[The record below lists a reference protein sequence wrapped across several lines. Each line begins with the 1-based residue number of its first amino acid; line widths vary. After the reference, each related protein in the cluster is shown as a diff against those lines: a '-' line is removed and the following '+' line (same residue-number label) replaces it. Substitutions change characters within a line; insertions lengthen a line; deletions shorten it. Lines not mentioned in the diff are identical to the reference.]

1 MQIHMEETLLWIL
14 DGTSAKTWDDE
25 ENKRRI
31 DFVHSL
37 GEKCDCVGWSKL
49 NLSNPN
55 SGEILHHIEDF
66 CKENGWTARGYYSR
80 SYVDTSSQ
88 WYRLCGESLKESE
101 IFDSMETL
109 TCQSGEE
116 LRFTQ
121 VKAYAISGKNP
132 KESWGQQCVSEEFL
146 NAYLECGFHGLRFC
160 WLRDVGKYEGTQYFA
175 VAPTE
180 RVENILCDKGL
191 FYVTKR
197 LERVKQLPI
206 YHTIQALGGKLPRIA
221 EIFSDLRIE
230 LENCYLQKDMPDA
243 QFAYGYL
250 GQTFSRT
257 GENDI
262 LIRADVVDKLLNKK
276 VLSKKQIQPVHIV
289 KDPVPG
295 YIMLETEEKPFPAA
309 DVLDSRMALYRKLI
323 NTSRPKRIVTEKETL
338 KLLRHA
344 KNQRGEDFQK
354 AMPKRRRDLLAGTP
368 YEALMPYYAICESA
382 YICDEFRLLSYQESL
397 EQTREF
403 ADYMVKEET
412 KQIQTDGIV
421 IAVCPDGD
429 SVLMTP
435 EKEVLRIS
443 HEEPE
448 IISQWSSLEMFF
460 AEETV

>member
-1 MQIHMEETLLWIL
+1 M
-14 DGTSAKTWDDE
+14 K
-25 ENKRRI
+25 
-31 DFVHSL
+31 
-37 GEKCDCVGWSKL
+37 
-49 NLSNPN
+49 
-55 SGEILHHIEDF
+55 
-66 CKENGWTARGYYSR
+66 
-80 SYVDTSSQ
+80 
-88 WYRLCGESLKESE
+88 
-101 IFDSMETL
+101 
-109 TCQSGEE
+109 
-116 LRFTQ
+116 
-121 VKAYAISGKNP
+121 
-132 KESWGQQCVSEEFL
+132 
-146 NAYLECGFHGLRFC
+146 
-160 WLRDVGKYEGTQYFA
+160 
-175 VAPTE
+175 
-180 RVENILCDKGL
+180 NILCDKGL
-191 FYVTKR
+191 LYVTKR
-197 LERVKQLPI
+197 LERVKKLPI

-243 QFAYGYL
+243 PFAYGYL

-276 VLSKKQIQPVHIV
+276 VLSKKQIQPVHIAE
-289 KDPVPG
+289 DPVPG

-309 DVLDSRMALYRKLI
+309 EVLDSRMALYRKLI

-338 KLLRHA
+338 KILRHA

-382 YICDEFRLLSYQESL
+382 YISDEFRLLSYQESL

-403 ADYMVKEET
+403 ADCMVKEET
-412 KQIQTDGIV
+412 KQIQAEGIV

-443 HEEPE
+443 HEEPK